1 MAKIK
6 VLIASGISE
15 EVAAMLEAAPSEMEI
30 DFLPDGAKL
39 SDHISDAEILY
50 GVVSEDALPH
60 AKSLQWVMQPFVG
73 VERSMY
79 PAFKESPITL
89 INSKRLYGPQLAEHA
104 FALLLSLTRGINT
117 QLELMREKEWKWLP
131 CVEVSGMTMG
141 ILGLGG
147 IGRAVAQRAKAFD
160 FEVIAVDPEPMEKPD
175 TVDELGQLDQLHE
188 FLSRSEV
195 LTVCCPITPQ
205 THKLLSHAEFDALPE
220 GCYFINVSRGKVVD
234 EDALVAALK
243 SGKVA
248 GAGLDVT
255 YTEPCPQDNPLWTL
269 PNVILTSHTAGASQN
284 IAKRAMETFL
294 DNMHRYVNGEP
305 LINVVDKEKGY

>member
-6 VLIASGISE
+6 VLIASGISQ
-15 EVAAMLEAAPSEMEI
+15 EVADMLQDAPPEMDI
-30 DFLPDGAKL
+30 NFLPEGGSL
-39 SDHISDAEILY
+39 SDHLSDVEILY
-50 GVVSEDALPH
+50 GTVPESAFPH

-73 VERSMY
+73 VEGSMY

-89 INSKRLYGPQLAEHA
+89 VNSRRLYGPQLAEHA
-104 FALLLSLTRGINT
+104 FALLLALTRGINA
-117 QLELMREKEWKWLP
+117 QLNLMREKKWEWAP

-141 ILGLGG
+141 VLGLGG

-160 FEVIAVDPEPMEKPD
+160 FNVIAVDPEPMDTPD
-175 TVDELGQLDQLHE
+175 TVDELGQLDWLPE

-220 GCYFINVSRGKVVD
+220 GCFFINVSRGKVVD
-234 EDALVAALK
+234 EEALIAALE

-255 YTEPCPQDNPLWTL
+255 YTEPCPPDNPLWTL

-284 IAKRAMETFL
+284 IAKRAMELFI
-294 DNMHRYVNGEP
+294 DNMHKYVNGEP
-305 LINVVDKEKGY
+305 LTNVVDKEKGY

>member
-30 DFLPDGAKL
+30 DFLPEGAKL

-50 GVVSEDALPH
+50 GVVSEDALPY
-60 AKSLQWVMQPFVG
+60 ATSLQWVMQPFVG

-117 QLELMREKEWKWLP
+117 QLELMREKEWKWLS

-284 IAKRAMETFL
+284 IAKRAMQTFL

>member
-1 MAKIK
+1 MAKIR
-6 VLIASGISE
+6 VLIASGISQ
-15 EVAAMLEAAPSEMEI
+15 EVAAMLQNAPPEMDI
-30 DFLPDGAKL
+30 HFLPEGAQL
-39 SDHISDAEILY
+39 SEHISDVEILY
-50 GVVSEDALPH
+50 GVVSEEAFPH

-104 FALLLSLTRGINT
+104 FALLLSLTRGVNT

-147 IGRAVAQRAKAFD
+147 IGRAVAQRAKAFE

-175 TVDELGQLDQLHE
+175 TVDELGQLDWLPE

-205 THKLLSHAEFDALPE
+205 THKLLSHAEFEALPE

-234 EDALVAALK
+234 EDALIASLK
-243 SGKVA
+243 SGKLA

-255 YTEPCPQDNPLWTL
+255 YTEPCPTDNPLWTL

-294 DNMHRYVNGEP
+294 DNMHRYVNGES

>member
-284 IAKRAMETFL
+284 IAKRAMQTFL

>member
-1 MAKIK
+1 MAKIR

-60 AKSLQWVMQPFVG
+60 ATSLQWVMQPFVG

-104 FALLLSLTRGINT
+104 FALLLSLTRGVNT

-205 THKLLSHAEFDALPE
+205 THKLLSHAQFDALPD

-234 EDALVAALK
+234 EDALIAALK

-284 IAKRAMETFL
+284 IAKRAMQTFL

>member
-1 MAKIK
+1 MAKTK

-117 QLELMREKEWKWLP
+117 QLELMQEKEWKWLP

>member
-1 MAKIK
+1 MANIK
-6 VLIASGISE
+6 VLIASGISQ
-15 EVAAMLEAAPSEMEI
+15 EVADMLQDAPSEMDI
-30 DFLPDGAKL
+30 NFLPAGAQL
-39 SDHISDAEILY
+39 SDHLSDVEILY
-50 GVVSEDALPH
+50 GVVSEEAFPH
-60 AKSLQWVMQPFVG
+60 AKSLKWVMQPFVG

-104 FALLLSLTRGINT
+104 FALLLALTRGINT
-117 QLELMREKEWKWLP
+117 QLELMRDKEWKGTP

-147 IGRAVAQRAKAFD
+147 IGRAVAQRAKAFE

-175 TVDELGQLDQLHE
+175 TVDELGQLDWLPE

-220 GCYFINVSRGKVVD
+220 GCHFINVSRGKVVD
-234 EDALVAALK
+234 EDALIAALK
-243 SGKVA
+243 SGKLA

-255 YTEPCPQDNPLWTL
+255 YTEPCPPDNPLWTL

-284 IAKRAMETFL
+284 IAKRAMQTFL

>member
-6 VLIASGISE
+6 VLIASGISQ
-15 EVAAMLEAAPSEMEI
+15 EVADMLKDAPSEMDI
-30 DFLPDGAKL
+30 SFLPEGAELK
-39 SDHISDAEILY
+39 DHISDAEILY

-60 AKSLQWVMQPFVG
+60 ATSLQWVMQPFVG

-117 QLELMREKEWKWLP
+117 QLDLMRDKEWKWTQ

-141 ILGLGG
+141 VLGLGG

-160 FEVIAVDPEPMEKPD
+160 FHVIAVDPEPMEKPD
-175 TVDELGQLDQLHE
+175 TVDELEQLDWLPE
-188 FLSRSEV
+188 FLSRSDV

-220 GCYFINVSRGKVVD
+220 GCFFINVSRGKVVD
-234 EDALVAALK
+234 EDALIAALK
-243 SGKVA
+243 SGKLA

-284 IAKRAMETFL
+284 IAKRAMELFI
-294 DNMHRYVNGEP
+294 DNMQKYVNGEP
-305 LINVVDKEKGY
+305 LTNVVDKEKGY

>member
-1 MAKIK
+1 MAKHK
-6 VLIASGISE
+6 VLIASGISQE
-15 EVAAMLEAAPSEMEI
+15 IADMLQAAPPEMEI
-30 DFLPDGAKL
+30 HFLPEGGQLK
-39 SDHISDAEILY
+39 DHISDVEILY
-50 GVVSEDALPH
+50 GVVLEEALPH
-60 AKSLQWVMQPFVG
+60 ATSLQWVMQPFVG

-117 QLELMREKEWKWLP
+117 QLDLMREKEWKWLP

-147 IGRAVAQRAKAFD
+147 IGRAVAQRAKAFG

-175 TVDELGQLDQLHE
+175 TVDELGQLNQLHK

-195 LTVCCPITPQ
+195 LMVCCPITPQ

-243 SGKVA
+243 SGKLA

-255 YTEPCPQDNPLWTL
+255 YTEPCPPDNPLWAL

-284 IAKRAMETFL
+284 IAKRAMQTFL

>member
-1 MAKIK
+1 MAKHK
-6 VLIASGISE
+6 VLIASGISQ
-15 EVAAMLEAAPSEMEI
+15 EVADMLQAAPPEMDI
-30 DFLPDGAKL
+30 HFLPEGAQL
-39 SDHISDAEILY
+39 SDHLSDVEILY
-50 GVVSEDALPH
+50 GVVSEEAFPH
-60 AKSLQWVMQPFVG
+60 ATSLQWVMQPFVG

-117 QLELMREKEWKWLP
+117 QLDLMREKEWKWLP

-160 FEVIAVDPEPMEKPD
+160 FEVVAVDPEPMEKPD
-175 TVDELGQLDQLHE
+175 TVDELGRLDQLHE

-195 LTVCCPITPQ
+195 LTVCCPITPE
-205 THKLLSHAEFDALPE
+205 THKLLSYAEFDALPE
-220 GCYFINVSRGKVVD
+220 GCFFINVSRGKVVD
-234 EDALVAALK
+234 EDALIAALK
-243 SGKVA
+243 SGKLA

-255 YTEPCPQDNPLWTL
+255 YTEPCPPDNPLWTL

-284 IAKRAMETFL
+284 IAKRVMQTFL
-294 DNMHRYVNGEP
+294 DNMHRYVSGEP
-305 LINVVDKEKGY
+305 LINVVDKAKGY

>member
-1 MAKIK
+1 MAKHK

-30 DFLPDGAKL
+30 NFLPDGAKL

-60 AKSLQWVMQPFVG
+60 ATSLQWVMQPFVG

-104 FALLLSLTRGINT
+104 FALLLSLTRGVNT

-220 GCYFINVSRGKVVD
+220 DCYSSTS
-234 EDALVAALK
+234 VAARSSMK
-243 SGKVA
+243 M
-248 GAGLDVT
+248 
-255 YTEPCPQDNPLWTL
+255 
-269 PNVILTSHTAGASQN
+269 
-284 IAKRAMETFL
+284 R
-294 DNMHRYVNGEP
+294 
-305 LINVVDKEKGY
+305 

>member
-15 EVAAMLEAAPSEMEI
+15 EVAAMLKDAPSEMEI
-30 DFLPDGAKL
+30 QFLPNGAEL

-50 GVVSEDALPH
+50 GVVSEAVFPH
-60 AKSLQWVMQPFVG
+60 ANSLQWVMQPFVG

-104 FALLLSLTRGINT
+104 FALLLSLTRGVNK
-117 QLELMREKEWKWLP
+117 QLELMRDKEWKGQP

-147 IGRAVAQRAKAFD
+147 IGRAVAQRAKAFE
-160 FEVIAVDPEPMEKPD
+160 FNVIAADPEPMEKPD
-175 TVDELGQLDQLHE
+175 TVDELGQLDWLPE

-220 GCYFINVSRGKVVD
+220 GCFFINVSRGKVVD

-243 SGKVA
+243 SGKLA

-255 YTEPCPQDNPLWTL
+255 YTEPCPPDNPLWTL

-284 IAKRAMETFL
+284 IAKRAMQTFIE
-294 DNMHRYVNGEP
+294 NMHRYVNGEP

>member
-50 GVVSEDALPH
+50 GVVSEEALPH

-104 FALLLSLTRGINT
+104 FALLLSLTRGVNT
-117 QLELMREKEWKWLP
+117 QLNLMREKEWKWLP

-205 THKLLSHAEFDALPE
+205 THKLLSHAEFDVLPE